1 MILVDTSVWI
11 DHLHRSDPLLV
22 GLLDRWLVARHPMVV
37 GELAL
42 GTLKDRKTVL
52 DALGGLPAVT
62 PASHEEVAVFVEAHA
77 LWGKGLSLV
86 AAHLLA
92 STLLSPGTL
101 LWTRDR
107 RLRSAAEGLAVN
119 YT

>member
-22 GLLDRWLVARHPMVV
+22 ELLGRWSVIRHPMVV

-42 GTLKDRKTVL
+42 GTLKNRRAVL
-52 DALGGLPAVT
+52 DALGGLPVVT
-62 PASHEEVAVFVEAHA
+62 AASHEEVAVFVEAHA

-86 AAHLLA
+86 DAHLLA
-92 STLLSPGTL
+92 SALLSPGTL

-107 RLRSAAEGLAVN
+107 RLRSAADTLGVN
-119 YT
+119 YI